1 MLNDGFTGN
10 PYTDKTIKIVTPIKS
25 PQKLRH
31 MENKLIRRPEKYP
44 HIEWEAPDLTQL
56 QVITPIHH
64 QKTEFRLFHIQEISE
79 GPPGAYRLAMA
90 NVLSSLC
97 DTGCAIVY
105 VLAGRPEG
113 VSLYIGVSSNG
124 SGADLHEAAR
134 TLDAS
139 FAGNFLGARLKG
151 LKNHEADVLLTDNA
165 HFGLIT
171 GIPTLNDNE
180 ENTDNVEFQ
189 GIERLVNSL
198 VGDTWQLVVVSDPA
212 SDKEIGN
219 TLENIY
225 DLSTALS
232 EHIKHSVQRG
242 ENSSRQTSLSYGSS
256 RSESTGTSVSN
267 TVGASTTNTQ
277 GTSEGQSKGES
288 SSTGKKSWN
297 ENASSSSSLAKGSSD
312 SKTEGTSDNKTQGT
326 SESRTEG
333 ETLGDSLALTS
344 ERIDKRAERLQKHL
358 SEDLI
363 ERFLR
368 GRSKG
373 MFRTAIYV
381 SANFKAT
388 FDRLSRGVLSIY
400 QGNQSSITPL
410 RITPLKESIDSLGD
424 LLRIRHLRGN
434 SVANLLQSALA
445 HSTPIIAHDTLAGAT
460 WLNTTE
466 LALLTGLPSQ
476 ELPGI
481 KIRKSVDFAVNTRQP
496 EEPTICVHLG
506 KVIQHGRILEH
517 KQVDLPLA
525 ELNKHVFITGVTGA
539 GKTTTCMTLLLEST
553 LPFLVIEP
561 AKTEYRALHGKG
573 HDVEYYTLGREDLTP
588 FRLNPFQ
595 LLRGQ
600 KNLAGHIATLN
611 ATMAAVFPMEAAM
624 PHIVEEAIINAY
636 KAKGWDIHST
646 ENYITDDPWANDS
659 EVWPIF
665 SDMIG
670 ELDAVIKSKGMGQE
684 FEEKYRGSLVARLTN
699 LTLGTKGR
707 MLNTRHS
714 LDFSRL
720 VDKKVVIELEEIK
733 NEEDKALFM
742 GLILYRLAECMKQR
756 HRIDK
761 DFQHLTL
768 VEEAHRLLS
777 RPEPGDP
784 GAKKMGVEM
793 FANLLAEVRKYG
805 EGLIIADQIPNK
817 LVSDVI
823 KNTNTKIVHRL
834 FAADDR
840 NAIGDSMGLSDE
852 QKDFLPLL
860 QLGETIIYCGGWH
873 APVRVQIRKE
883 ADTNEAE
890 ISEEEIRLQGQR
902 QLWEQRHSLLPHL
915 AAHPAMDNPKVL
927 ADFLHDGGRMLNM
940 LIKLNYTRLQQNS
953 NLIKKERE
961 KLLLKLAN
969 RINQWA
975 ANQALS
981 MEKIG
986 QLLAGTMSDCEAT
999 MELRHETLAL
1009 LLPQACIKVTQSL
1022 DSFDTWASTERDAKK
1037 IFHDGFFKNL
1047 DSI

>member
-1 MLNDGFTGN
+1 M
-10 PYTDKTIKIVTPIKS
+10 KT
-25 PQKLRH
+25 
-31 MENKLIRRPEKYP
+31 KLIQPPQKYP
-44 HIEWEAPDLTQL
+44 HIEWEAPELGQME
-56 QVITPIHH
+56 VIPPSLG
-64 QKTEFRLFHIQEISE
+64 QKMEYRLFHVQEISE

-105 VLAGRPEG
+105 LLAGHPEG
-113 VSLYIGVSSNG
+113 ISLYIGVSSNG
-124 SGADLHEAAR
+124 SGAELYEAAR
-134 TLDAS
+134 TVEAS

-151 LKNHEADVLLTDNA
+151 LKNHEADALLTDNA

-171 GIPTLNDNE
+171 GIPSLNDKE
-180 ENTDNVEFQ
+180 ENTDNEEFQ
-189 GIERLVNSL
+189 GVERLVNSL
-198 VGDTWQLVVVSDPA
+198 VGDAWQLVVVSDPA
-212 SDKEIGN
+212 NDEEIRS

-242 ENSSRQTSLSYGSS
+242 ENSSRQTSESRGSS
-256 RSESTGTSVSN
+256 FSKSTGTSVSN
-267 TVGASTTNTQ
+267 TAGTSTTNTR
-277 GTSEGQSKGES
+277 GTSEGQNKGGS
-288 SSTGKKSWN
+288 SSTGKKSWG
-297 ENASSSSSLAKGSSD
+297 ENAGSSSSLAKGTSD
-312 SKTEGTSDNKTQGT
+312 SKTDGTSDNTTQGT
-326 SESRTEG
+326 NESRTEG
-333 ETLGDSLALTS
+333 ETQGDSLALTS

-373 MFRTAIYV
+373 MFRTAVYV
-381 SANFKAT
+381 CANEKAT

-410 RITPLKESIDSLGD
+410 RITPLKESVGSLGD
-424 LLRIRHLRGN
+424 LLRIRHLRGD
-434 SVANLLQSALA
+434 SISHLHHSALA
-445 HSTPIIAHDTLAGAT
+445 HSMPIVAHDTLAGAT
-460 WLNTTE
+460 WLNTNE

-476 ELPGI
+476 ELPGL
-481 KIRKSVDFAVNTRQP
+481 KIRKSVDFAVNTKNQGNS
-496 EEPTICVHLG
+496 TCVHLG
-506 KVIQHGRILEH
+506 KIIQHGRILEH

-525 ELNKHVFITGVTGA
+525 ELNKHVFVTGVTGA
-539 GKTTTCMTLLLEST
+539 GKTTTCMTLLLESG

-561 AKTEYRALHGKG
+561 AKTEYRAMHGKG
-573 HDVEYYTLGREDLTP
+573 HDIEYYTLGREDLTP

-600 KNLAGHIATLN
+600 RNLAGHIATLN

-646 ENYITDDPWANDS
+646 ENFIIDDPWTSDS
-659 EVWPIF
+659 DAWPTF

-670 ELDAVIKSKGMGQE
+670 ELDAVIQSKGMGRE

-720 VDKKVVIELEEIK
+720 LDKKVVIELEEIK

-756 HRIDK
+756 HRLDK

-805 EGLIIADQIPNK
+805 EGLVIADQIPNK
-817 LVSDVI
+817 LISDVI

-840 NAIGDSMGLSDE
+840 NTIGDSIGLSDE
-852 QKDFLPLL
+852 QKEFLPLL
-860 QLGETIIYCGGWH
+860 QPGETVIYCGGWH
-873 APVRVQIRKE
+873 AAVRVQIEEK
-883 ADTNEAE
+883 TKTSGAE
-890 ISEEEIRLQGQR
+890 ISEQEIRKQGQQ
-902 QLWEQRHSLLPHL
+902 QLWEQRHTLLPRL
-915 AAHPAMDNPKVL
+915 AKHPAMCCPEIL
-927 ADFLHDGGRMLNM
+927 ADFLYQGGNALNM
-940 LIKLNYTRLQQNS
+940 LLKLNYLRLQKNDD
-953 NLIKKERE
+953 LMKKGRE
-961 KLLLKLAN
+961 KLSIKLSNAINHWATRLDLNTENIGLLMAN
-969 RINQWA
+969 I
-975 ANQALS
+975 
-981 MEKIG
+981 
-986 QLLAGTMSDCEAT
+986 MSDCEAS
-999 MELRHETLAL
+999 LKIRYETLIL
-1009 LLPQACIKVTQSL
+1009 LLPQACLEITQSL
-1022 DSFDTWASTERDAKK
+1022 SEFDTWASTDRDAKK
-1037 IFHDGFFKNL
+1037 VFHDGFFKNL

>member
-1 MLNDGFTGN
+1 MKANMIQT
-10 PYTDKTIKIVTPIKS
+10 
-25 PQKLRH
+25 PQK
-31 MENKLIRRPEKYP
+31 YP
-44 HIEWEAPDLTQL
+44 QIEWDAPDLEQME
-56 QVITPIHH
+56 IIAPILG
-64 QKTEFRLFHIQEISE
+64 QKIEYRLFHIQEISE
-79 GPPGAYRLAMA
+79 APPGAYRLAMA

-134 TLDAS
+134 TLEAS
-139 FAGNFLGARLKG
+139 FAGNFLGARLDG
-151 LKNHEADVLLTDNA
+151 LKNHEAEVLLTDNA

-171 GIPTLNDNE
+171 GIPSLNDKE
-180 ENTDNVEFQ
+180 ENTDNEEFQ

-198 VGDTWQLVVVSDPA
+198 VGNSQVGDTWQLVVVSDPA
-212 SDKEIGN
+212 NDKEIRD
-219 TLENIY
+219 TLEDIY
-225 DLSTALS
+225 DLSTKLS

-242 ENSSRQTSLSYGSS
+242 ENSSRQTSLSHGSS
-256 RSESTGTSVSN
+256 YSESTGTSVSN
-267 TVGASTTNTQ
+267 TAGTSTTNTR
-277 GTSEGQSKGES
+277 GTSEGQNKGGSSSAGKNSWGES
-288 SSTGKKSWN
+288 AG
-297 ENASSSSSLAKGSSD
+297 SSSSLTKGSSD
-312 SKTEGTSDNKTQGT
+312 SKTDGTSDNTTKGT
-326 SESRTEG
+326 NESRTTG
-333 ETLGDSLALTS
+333 ETIGDSLAMTS

-373 MFRTAIYV
+373 MFRTAVYV
-381 SANFKAT
+381 TANFKAT
-388 FDRLSRGVLSIY
+388 FDRLARGVLSIY

-410 RITPLKESIDSLGD
+410 RITPLKERAGSLGD
-424 LLRIRHLRGN
+424 LLRIRHLNGN
-434 SVANLLQSALA
+434 SVGHSRHSALA
-445 HSTPIIAHDTLAGAT
+445 HSMPIVAHDTLAGAT
-460 WLNTTE
+460 WLNTNE

-481 KIRKSVDFAVNTRQP
+481 KIRKSVDFAVNTKNQGNSP
-496 EEPTICVHLG
+496 CVHLG
-506 KVIQHGRILEH
+506 KIIQHGRILEH
-517 KQVDLPLA
+517 KQVDLPIA

-539 GKTTTCMTLLLEST
+539 GKTTTCMTLLLESG

-595 LLRGQ
+595 LLRDQ

-659 EVWPIF
+659 EVWPTF

-670 ELDAVIKSKGMGQE
+670 ELDAVIKSKGMGRE
-684 FEEKYRGSLVARLTN
+684 FEEKYRGSLVARLSN

-720 VDKKVVIELEEIK
+720 LDKKVVIELEEIK

-840 NAIGDSMGLSDE
+840 NTIGDSMGLSDE

-860 QLGETIIYCGGWH
+860 QPGETIIYCGGWH

-902 QLWEQRHSLLPHL
+902 QLWEQRYSLLPHL
-915 AAHPAMDNPKVL
+915 ATQPAMDNPKIL

-940 LIKLNYTRLQQNS
+940 LLKLNHTRLQQNAS
-953 NLIKKERE
+953 LMKQERE
-961 KLLLKLAN
+961 KLSLKLIGK
-969 RINQWA
+969 INQWA
-975 ANQALS
+975 TRLVLS
-981 MEKIG
+981 MEEIG
-986 QLLAGTMSDCEAT
+986 QLLAGAMSDCEAS

-1009 LLPQACIKVTQSL
+1009 LLPQACFKVTQSL
-1022 DSFDTWASTERDAKK
+1022 DSFDTWASTDRDAKK

>member
-1 MLNDGFTGN
+1 M
-10 PYTDKTIKIVTPIKS
+10 KTKLTLP
-25 PQKLRH
+25 PQ
-31 MENKLIRRPEKYP
+31 KYP
-44 HIEWEAPDLTQL
+44 HIEWEAPDLGQMEA
-56 QVITPIHH
+56 ITPSLGK
-64 QKTEFRLFHIQEISE
+64 KTEYRLFHIQEISE

-105 VLAGRPEG
+105 ILAGQPDG

-124 SGADLHEAAR
+124 SGADLHEAAK
-134 TLDAS
+134 TLGAS
-139 FAGNFLGARLKG
+139 FEGNFLGARLEY
-151 LKNHEADVLLTDNA
+151 LKNHEADSLLTNNA

-171 GIPTLNDNE
+171 GIPTLNDKE
-180 ENTDNVEFQ
+180 ENTDNEEFQ
-189 GIERLVNSL
+189 GVERLVNSL
-198 VGDTWQLVVVSDPA
+198 VGEEWQLVVISDPA
-212 SDKEIGN
+212 NDEEIRN

-232 EHIKHSVQRG
+232 EHIKYSVQRG
-242 ENSSRQTSLSYGSS
+242 ENSSRQTSQSRGSS
-256 RSESTGTSVSN
+256 YSESTGTSISN
-267 TVGASTTNTQ
+267 TAGTSTTNTR
-277 GTSEGQSKGES
+277 GTSEGQNKGGN
-288 SSTGKKSWN
+288 SSTGKKSWGESAGSN
-297 ENASSSSSLAKGSSD
+297 LSHAKGSSD
-312 SKTEGTSDNKTQGT
+312 SKTDGTSDTTTKGT
-326 SESRTEG
+326 NESRTTG
-333 ETLGDSLALTS
+333 ETIGDSLAMTS

-373 MFRTAIYV
+373 MFRTAVYV

-410 RITPLKESIDSLGD
+410 RITPLKESVGSLGD
-424 LLRIRHLRGN
+424 LLRIRHLRGD
-434 SVANLLQSALA
+434 SVSHLHHSALA
-445 HSTPIIAHDTLAGAT
+445 HSMPIVSHDTLAGAT
-460 WLNTTE
+460 WLNTNE
-466 LALLTGLPSQ
+466 LALFTGLPSQ
-476 ELPGI
+476 ELPGL
-481 KIRKSVDFAVNTRQP
+481 KIRKSVDFAVNTKNQGNS
-496 EEPTICVHLG
+496 TCVHLG
-506 KVIQHGRILEH
+506 KIIQHGRILEH

-525 ELNKHVFITGVTGA
+525 ELNKHVFVTGVTGA
-539 GKTTTCMTLLLEST
+539 GKTTTCMTLLLESA

-573 HDVEYYTLGREDLTP
+573 HNIEYYTLGREDLTP

-659 EVWPIF
+659 EVWPTF

-670 ELDAVIKSKGMGQE
+670 ELDAVIKSKGMGRE

-720 VDKKVVIELEEIK
+720 LDKKVVIELEEIK

-756 HRIDK
+756 HRMDK

-784 GAKKMGVEM
+784 GTKKMGVEM

-840 NAIGDSMGLSDE
+840 NTIGDSMGLSDE

-860 QLGETIIYCGGWH
+860 QPGETVIYCGGWH
-873 APVRVQIRKE
+873 APIRVQIRKD

-890 ISEEEIRLQGQR
+890 ISEEEIRLQGQQ

-915 AAHPAMDNPKVL
+915 AAHPAMHTPEIL
-927 ADFLHDGGRMLNM
+927 ANFLYDGGRMLNM
-940 LIKLNYTRLQQNS
+940 LLKLNHTRHNNS
-953 NLIKKERE
+953 GSMGKNRE
-961 KLLLKLAN
+961 KL
-969 RINQWA
+969 A
-975 ANQALS
+975 AKFTESDNLWVSALALS
-981 MEKIG
+981 NGGETGK
-986 QLLAGTMSDCEAT
+986 LLACILVDCAARKNFSYANVEEAIIGAVCNLHDSLT
-999 MELRHETLAL
+999 AFDRHVSCDE
-1009 LLPQACIKVTQSL
+1009 
-1022 DSFDTWASTERDAKK
+1022 FFYDTAYLGNEE
-1037 IFHDGFFKNL
+1037 
-1047 DSI
+1047 SI